1 MMIENHSMTPR
12 IASEHTELKG
22 KTLLMEKKSL
32 YKKITIKLFT
42 ERYGKPT
49 TLEKLY

>member
-1 MMIENHSMTPR
+1 MIENHSMTPR

-22 KTLLMEKKSL
+22 KTLLMGKKSL
-32 YKKITIKLFT
+32 SKKITIKPFT